1 MLAATHTR
9 QYAKEPMSISLYLLM
24 PLSKQAFENP
34 ANTRR
39 AIDLLVQQGLVSPDQ
54 TTDVW
59 SYPYDS
65 EEDEHGEEQ
74 LPHATLG
81 ALRDALDGFRTD
93 EINFDAGFSQYS
105 SEHKDGEGQGRL
117 PGINA
122 LTQQLQDHMAAF
134 CEQNEIDYTL
144 DVYGHV
150 SIGFMSAEGED
161 GLGEIRGIGVFCDGN
176 VAPFMEDAG
185 YLEAAKTLEIYAVF
199 EKLAAIYGEA
209 PTLQFRG

>member
-1 MLAATHTR
+1 
-9 QYAKEPMSISLYLLM
+9 MSISLYLLM

-39 AIDLLVQQGLVSPDQ
+39 AIDLLVQRGLVSLDMP
-54 TTDVW
+54 TNVW

-81 ALRDALDGFRTD
+81 ALRDALDGIRTD
-93 EINFDAGFSQYS
+93 EVNFDAGFSRYS
-105 SEHKDGEGQGRL
+105 AEYKDSEAQGRL

-122 LTQQLQDHMAAF
+122 LTEQLQDHMGDF
-134 CEQNEIDYTL
+134 CEEHNIDYTL
-144 DVYGHV
+144 DVYGKV
-150 SIGFMSAEGED
+150 TIGFMGADGED
-161 GLGEIRGIGVFCDGN
+161 GLGEIRGIGVFCDGS

-185 YLEAAKTLEIYAVF
+185 YLEAAKALEIYAVF
-199 EKLAAIYGEA
+199 EQLAAIYGEA